1 MMEELFDGQTFEKLF
16 SKHFSNLTGFAYN
29 YVRDEE
35 IAKDIVHDAFLLL
48 WNKRK
53 CLNPVYPV
61 KSYLFALAQHKALNY
76 LRHLSVVKTSEYELE
91 TLFDSAAGELDEHE
105 KRLVRLEEQL
115 CLLSEMQHD
124 VLIKCVVEGK
134 KYKEVAEELGIS
146 LNTVKTH
153 LARALRF
160 LRNEL
165 EDRVIMFFIRYK

>member
-1 MMEELFDGQTFEKLF
+1 MEELFDGQTFEKLF
-16 SKHFSNLTGFAYN
+16 NKHFSNLTGFAYN

-61 KSYLFALAQHKALNY
+61 KSYLFVLAQHKALNY

-153 LARALRF
+153 LARALKF

-165 EDRVIMFFIRYK
+165 QDRVIMFFIRYK

>member
-1 MMEELFDGQTFEKLF
+1 MEELFDGQIFEKLF
-16 SKHFSNLTGFAYN
+16 SKHFSNLTGFVYN

-91 TLFDSAAGELDEHE
+91 TLFDSAAGELDEYE

-124 VLIKCVVEGK
+124 VLTKCVVEGK
-134 KYKEVAEELGIS
+134 RYKEVAEELGVS

-153 LARALRF
+153 LSRALKF

-165 EDRVIMFFIRYK
+165 QDRVVMFFVRYK

>member
-1 MMEELFDGQTFEKLF
+1 MEELFDSQTFEKLF
-16 SKHFSNLTGFAYN
+16 SKHFSNLTGFVYN
-29 YVRDEE
+29 YVRDGE

-91 TLFDSAAGELDEHE
+91 ALFDSAAGELDEYE

-134 KYKEVAEELGIS
+134 KYKDVAEELGIS

>member
-1 MMEELFDGQTFEKLF
+1 MEELFDSQTFEKLF
-16 SKHFSNLTGFAYN
+16 SKHFSNLTGFVYN

-134 KYKEVAEELGIS
+134 KYKDVAEELGIS

>member
-1 MMEELFDGQTFEKLF
+1 MEELFDGQTFEKLF

-153 LARALRF
+153 LARALSF
-160 LRNEL
+160 LRNE
-165 EDRVIMFFIRYK
+165 